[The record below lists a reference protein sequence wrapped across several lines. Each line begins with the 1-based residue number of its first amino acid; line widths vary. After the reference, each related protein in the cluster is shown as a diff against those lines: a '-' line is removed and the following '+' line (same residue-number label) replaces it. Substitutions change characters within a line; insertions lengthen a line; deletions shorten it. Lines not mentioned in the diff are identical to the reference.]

1 MELKTCPNCGYKTA
15 SPIVVGCP
23 ECGTKLILNTPTP
36 NATTAKPQNKVQT
49 PEPKEPAQ
57 NNVILLPKL
66 PEAPYNSY
74 TSETLGLI
82 SLIVAAIFLLCAF
95 FSKGSLNGIAA
106 CAFGI
111 LGTGLYCFSAIH
123 KMREQNN
130 FYQDEILK
138 AILYSEKFRQYISQ
152 KNENIIHKVPQIK
165 LSPKELAEKTKK
177 EREKEDRNEL
187 LLILGILVASF
198 LLFRLLG
205 INIFK

>member
-23 ECGTKLILNTPTP
+23 ECGTKLTLPPTP
-36 NATTAKPQNKVQT
+36 SATTVKPQNKVQE
-49 PEPKEPAQ
+49 PEAKETAQ

-66 PEAPYNSY
+66 PEPPYNSY

-82 SLIVAAIFLLCAF
+82 SLIVAAIFLLYAF
-95 FSKGSLNGIAA
+95 FKHGYLNGIAA

-138 AILYSEKFRQYISQ
+138 AILYPEKLQQYIAQ
-152 KNENIIHKVPQIK
+152 KSELNKNTAQKVSPQ
-165 LSPKELAEKTKK
+165 ELAEKTKK